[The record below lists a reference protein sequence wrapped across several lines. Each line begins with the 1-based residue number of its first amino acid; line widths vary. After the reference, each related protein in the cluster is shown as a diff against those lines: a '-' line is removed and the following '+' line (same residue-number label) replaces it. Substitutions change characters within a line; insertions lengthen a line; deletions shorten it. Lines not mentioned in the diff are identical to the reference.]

1 VKKTTP
7 TVGISSVR
15 IDRRR
20 FVQLTA
26 AAVGA
31 PALWTSGIDDASAAT
46 PGNGIRNYRETM
58 TYRKLGGTEMVSS
71 RLIFGGG
78 SALAGGKGVR
88 LLDRAFEAGI
98 NLYDLG
104 SDIYYKGSEKS
115 FAPFL
120 KAHRDQLWV
129 VSKAPVR
136 LRIKPGEQVT
146 VKQAK
151 TAASQWSSLFDQ
163 SLADLDTD
171 YVDGYSLM
179 AVDQPELVRLEELY
193 QAFQKAKQAG
203 KVGYLGLSV
212 HRNTPAVLDAAAEA
226 GWFDFAMIGITPGGW
241 YDWFTKDLLEGTPTL
256 RELAPNLQRLRDG
269 GMGLIGMKVARHLAM
284 NRRAPGDKNETAFD
298 GLYGETEKAWPFNP
312 YQRSYAYVL
321 NHGIDVVNSN
331 MQNFTHLEE
340 NLAAVKPGVA
350 VVESM

>member
-1 VKKTTP
+1 VKKTT
-7 TVGISSVR
+7 SSAR

-20 FVQLTA
+20 FVRLTA

-31 PALWTSGIDDASAAT
+31 QAIWSAGSEDATAAA
-46 PGNGIRNYRETM
+46 PDSGIRNHRETM
-58 TYRKLGGTEMVSS
+58 TYRKLGRTQMVAS

-88 LLDRAFEAGI
+88 LLDRAFEGGI

-104 SDIYYKGSEKS
+104 SDTYYKGAERS

-129 VSKAPVR
+129 VSKAPAR
-136 LRIKPGEQVT
+136 LRIQPGEQPT
-146 VKQAK
+146 VDKAR
-151 TAASQWSSLFDQ
+151 TAAAQWSALLDRSLG
-163 SLADLDTD
+163 DLDTD

-179 AVDQPELVRLEELY
+179 AVDQPELVGLDEIHD
-193 QAFQKAKQAG
+193 AFQKAKKAG

-212 HRNTPAVLDAAAEA
+212 HRNTPAVMDAAVKT
-226 GWFDFAMIGITPGGW
+226 GWYDFAMIGITPGGW
-241 YDWFTKDLLEGTPTL
+241 YDWFTKSLLEGTPTL
-256 RELAPNLQRLRDG
+256 RELAPEVKRLRDG

-284 NRRAPGDKNETAFD
+284 NSRAPGGKDETVFD
-298 GLYGETEKAWPFNP
+298 ELYGETEKAWPFNP

-340 NLAAVKPGVA
+340 NLAAVRPGVA
-350 VVESM
+350 VRESM